1 LIPVTLALKNFLSYG
16 EDVPPLDFTQF
27 HIACLS
33 GNNGQGKSA
42 LLDALTWAVWGEGR
56 KASQEKK
63 ADHSLLRI
71 GQKDMQVEFVF
82 DLEGDR
88 YRIIRNYSLTGK
100 SARSGLEF
108 QVCEQ
113 KDNNKYISLT
123 CPSIRETQERITKT
137 LRIDYQTFINSAFI
151 LQGRIDEFSRKSA
164 RERKEILSEI
174 LGLSRYDELANLSK
188 THLKEINN
196 IIMTKESRLEY
207 IYQETANLDFYKEK
221 IKELSENYK
230 DISRKIKTAE
240 TKTGKL
246 KEEINL
252 LKHKSEQY
260 VELEGQIEQYRREV
274 VRGQKQIELRK
285 KEIIDYEKI
294 ISQKEKVLTDF
305 KNYQKFNTENNEFSR
320 KLQKIRK
327 IEENKVLTERKIEN
341 ERADLEVK
349 VRNKKDR
356 YQDLKVKVEQGA
368 KNKVKVLELEKK
380 MKEIKSL
387 EEQSEE
393 IRQKG
398 SELNVKI
405 NSIKG
410 QIERLEKDHKDNQ
423 EKLRLLRENPEGEC
437 PLCEA
442 KLNAERKRKIED
454 NINKEM
460 SLNLKQIEKSRK
472 ETEESSKQK
481 DKLAEKWRETNQR
494 LKDKDIWQHKLSKAH
509 FEYEESKQAAKLMVG
524 LQEEI
529 KKLEKTIQEKDYA
542 PEEQNRLKEFE
553 GQIKKIGYD
562 EARHRQLNRK
572 IEELSNAP
580 LEKAKLE
587 EAEKK
592 IDSLRDGLSELQEH
606 YQQKELD
613 LKDSEKKKEKVK
625 IELKELPSLKEKLV
639 QEEEVLNSD
648 QTLKD
653 KILEERGGYQSKFE
667 QCLKLG
673 KEKKEISKE
682 LEESKREQNIYEKL
696 IIAFGKNGIQALI
709 IENVLPEIEE
719 EANDLLA
726 KLTNNSTQISI
737 ESLRDLKS
745 GGIKETLDIKISD
758 ELGIRDYELY
768 SGGEAFRIDF
778 SLRIALSKL
787 LTRRAGTKLRTLV
800 MDEGF
805 GTQDEEGI
813 DNLVQA
819 IQSISDDFDKILV
832 ITHLES
838 LKDAFPVRIEVT
850 KLPEIGSRFE
860 IIKN

>member
-1 LIPVTLALKNFLSYG
+1 MIPVKLALKNFLSYG

-42 LLDALTWAVWGEGR
+42 LLDALTWVVWGEGR

-63 ADHSLLRI
+63 ADSSLLRI

-88 YRIIRNYSLTGK
+88 YRIIRTFSLVKKG
-100 SARSGLEF
+100 SRSSLEF
-108 QVCEQ
+108 QVFNQE
-113 KDNNKYISLT
+113 DDKYISLT
-123 CPSIRETQERITKT
+123 CPSLRKTQERITKT

-174 LGLSRYDELANLSK
+174 LGLSRYDELASLAKS
-188 THLKEINN
+188 HLREINN
-196 IIMTKESRLEY
+196 IIMAKESRLEY

-221 IKELSENYK
+221 IKELSESYK
-230 DISRKIKTAE
+230 EISRKIKTE
-240 TKTGKL
+240 EVKVGKL

-252 LKHKSEQY
+252 LRHKDEQY
-260 VELEGQIEQYRREV
+260 TELEGRIEQYRQEIM
-274 VRGQKQIELRK
+274 RGQKQIELRK

-305 KNYQKFNTENNEFSR
+305 KNYQKFNTENNEFSQ

-327 IEENKVLTERKIEN
+327 IEEEKVFIQRKIES

-349 VRNKKDR
+349 VRNKQDR
-356 YQDLKVKVEQGA
+356 YKVLKMKAEQVA
-368 KNKVKVLELEKK
+368 ENRVRLLELEKK
-380 MKEIKSL
+380 MKEIKLL
-387 EEQSEE
+387 EEQREE
-393 IRQKG
+393 IQQKG
-398 SELNVKI
+398 SELKVEI
-405 NSIKG
+405 NSIKS
-410 QIERLEKDHKDNQ
+410 QIERLEKDNKDNQ

-442 KLNAERKRKIED
+442 KLNAGRKKKIED
-454 NINKEM
+454 NINKEI
-460 SLNLKQIEKSRK
+460 SLNLERIEKLRK
-472 ETEESSKQK
+472 ETEGSSKQK
-481 DKLAEKWRETNQR
+481 DRLAEKWRETNQR
-494 LKDKDIWQHKLSKAH
+494 LKDKNIWQQKLSKAYL
-509 FEYEESKQAAKLMVG
+509 EREESTQAEKLMVSS
-524 LQEEI
+524 QEEI
-529 KKLEKTIQEKDYA
+529 IKLEKTIQEKRYA
-542 PEEQNRLKEFE
+542 LEEQKRLKEIKE
-553 GQIKKIGYD
+553 QIKNIGYD
-562 EARHRQLNRK
+562 EERHRKLSRK

-592 IDSLRDGLSELQEH
+592 IDFLGDGLSELKEN
-606 YQQKELD
+606 YQQKEIN
-613 LKDSEKKKEKVK
+613 LKDLEKKRERVK

-639 QEEEVLNSD
+639 QEEQVLNSE

-653 KILEERGGYQSKFE
+653 KILEERGGYQSKFD

-673 KEKKEISKE
+673 KEKKEINKE
-682 LEESKREQNIYEKL
+682 LEKSKKEQNIYQKL
-696 IIAFGKNGIQALI
+696 IVAFGKNGIQALI

-758 ELGIRDYELY
+758 ELGFRDYELY

-819 IQSISDDFDKILV
+819 IQSISEDFDKILI

>member
-1 LIPVTLALKNFLSYG
+1 MIPVKLALKNFLSYG

-63 ADHSLLRI
+63 ADSSLLRI

-88 YRIIRNYSLTGK
+88 YRIIRNYSLAGK
-100 SARSGLEF
+100 SSRSGLEF
-108 QVCEQ
+108 QVFNQE
-113 KDNNKYISLT
+113 DNEYVSLT
-123 CPSIRETQERITKT
+123 GSSIRETQGKIIKT

-174 LGLSRYDELANLSK
+174 LGLSRYDELANLAKS
-188 THLKEINN
+188 HLREINN
-196 IIMTKESRLEY
+196 IIITKESRLEY

-221 IKELSENYK
+221 IKELSESYK
-230 DISRKIKTAE
+230 EISQKIKMEEKKA
-240 TKTGKL
+240 GKL
-246 KEEINL
+246 KEEINI
-252 LKHKSEQY
+252 LKHKSEQCA
-260 VELEGQIEQYRREV
+260 ELEDRIEQYRQEIA
-274 VRGQKQIELRK
+274 RGQKQIELRK
-285 KEIIDYEKI
+285 KEIIDCQRI
-294 ISQKEKVLTDF
+294 ISQKEKVLNDF
-305 KNYQKFNTENNEFSR
+305 ENYQRFNTENNEFSR
-320 KLQKIRK
+320 KLQQIRK
-327 IEENKVLTERKIEN
+327 IEEERVLTERKIES
-341 ERADLEVK
+341 ERVNLEVG

-356 YQDLKVKVEQGA
+356 HKDLKMKAEQGI
-368 KNKVKVLELEKK
+368 KNRTKLLELEKK

-387 EEQSEE
+387 EGQSEE

-398 SELNVKI
+398 SELKVKI
-405 NSIKG
+405 SSIKG
-410 QIERLEKDHKDNQ
+410 QIERLEKDNKDNQ

-454 NINKEM
+454 NINKEIN
-460 SLNLKQIEKSRK
+460 LNLKRIEKLRK
-472 ETEESSKQK
+472 EMEESSKQK
-481 DKLAEKWRETNQR
+481 DRLVEKWRETNQK
-494 LKDKDIWQHKLSKAH
+494 LKYKDIWQQELSKAYL
-509 FEYEESKQAAKLMVG
+509 EREESTQARKLMVG

-529 KKLEKTIQEKDYA
+529 KKLEKIIQEKRYA
-542 PEEQNRLKEFE
+542 LEEQKKLKEIE
-553 GQIKKIGYD
+553 GQIKNIGYD
-562 EARHRQLNRK
+562 EARHRLLNRK

-592 IDSLRDGLSELQEH
+592 IDSLKDGLSELKEN
-606 YQQKELD
+606 YQQKKLN
-613 LKDSEKKKEKVK
+613 LKDLEKKKEKVR

-639 QEEEVLNSD
+639 QEERLLNSE
-648 QTLKD
+648 QILKD
-653 KILEERGGYQSKFE
+653 NILEERGGYQSKFD

-673 KEKKEISKE
+673 KEKKKISKE
-682 LEESKREQNIYEKL
+682 LEESKKEQNIYQKL
-696 IIAFGKNGIQALI
+696 IVAFGKNGIQALI
-709 IENVLPEIEE
+709 IENALPEIEE
-719 EANDLLA
+719 EANNLLS

-838 LKDAFPVRIEVT
+838 LKNAFPVRIEVT

-860 IIKN
+860 IIKS

>member
-1 LIPVTLALKNFLSYG
+1 LIPVKLALKNFLSYG

-63 ADHSLLRI
+63 ADNSLLRI

-88 YRIIRNYSLTGK
+88 YRIIRTFSIAQK
-100 SARSGLEF
+100 SSRSGLEF
-108 QVCEQ
+108 QVFSQE
-113 KDNNKYISLT
+113 DNEYISLT
-123 CPSIRETQERITKT
+123 CPSIRKTQERITRT

-174 LGLSRYDELANLSK
+174 LGLSRYDELANLAKS
-188 THLKEINN
+188 HLREINN
-196 IIMTKESRLEY
+196 NIMTKESRLEY

-221 IKELSENYK
+221 IKELSESYK
-230 DISRKIKTAE
+230 EISRKIKTE
-240 TKTGKL
+240 EIKVGKL
-246 KEEINL
+246 KEEINI
-252 LKHKSEQY
+252 LKHKSEQCA
-260 VELEGQIEQYRREV
+260 ELEDRIEQYKQEIA
-274 VRGQKQIELRK
+274 RGQKQIELRK
-285 KEIIDYEKI
+285 KEIVDCQRI
-294 ISQKEKVLTDF
+294 ISQKEKVLNDF

-327 IEENKVLTERKIEN
+327 IEEEKVLTERKIES
-341 ERADLEVK
+341 ERADLEVE

-356 YQDLKVKVEQGA
+356 YKDLKMKAEQGA
-368 KNKVKVLELEKK
+368 KNRVRLLELEKK
-380 MKEIKSL
+380 MKEIKLL

-398 SELNVKI
+398 SELNVEIK
-405 NSIKG
+405 SIKS
-410 QIERLEKDHKDNQ
+410 QIERLEKDNNDNQ

-442 KLNAERKRKIED
+442 KLNVERKRKIED
-454 NINKEM
+454 NINKEI
-460 SLNLKQIEKSRK
+460 SVNLNKIEKLKK
-472 ETEESSKQK
+472 EAEESSKQK
-481 DKLAEKWRETNQR
+481 DRLAEKWREVSQR
-494 LKDKDIWQHKLSKAH
+494 LKDKNIWQQKLSKAH
-509 FEYEESKQAAKLMVG
+509 FECEESTQAGKLMVG
-524 LQEEI
+524 LQVEI
-529 KKLEKTIQEKDYA
+529 KKLEKIIQEKRYA
-542 PEEQNRLKEFE
+542 SEEQKRLKELE
-553 GQIKKIGYD
+553 EQIKNIGYD
-562 EARHRQLNRK
+562 EARHRLLNRK
-572 IEELSNAP
+572 IEELSNAS
-580 LEKAKLE
+580 LEKVKLE

-592 IDSLRDGLSELQEH
+592 IDFLRDGLSELQEN

-613 LKDSEKKKEKVK
+613 LKDLDKKKEK
-625 IELKELPSLKEKLV
+625 IRGELKELPSLREKLV
-639 QEEEVLNSD
+639 QEEQVLNSE
-648 QTLKD
+648 QVLKD
-653 KILEERGGYQSKFE
+653 KILEERGGHQSKFD

-673 KEKKEISKE
+673 KEKKEIGKE
-682 LEESKREQNIYEKL
+682 LEKSRKEQNIYEKL
-696 IIAFGKNGIQALI
+696 IVAFGKNGIQALI

-719 EANDLLA
+719 EANNLLA
-726 KLTNNSTQISI
+726 KLTNNGTQISI

-819 IQSISDDFDKILV
+819 IQSISEDFDKILV

-838 LKDAFPVRIEVT
+838 LKDSFPVRIEVT
-850 KLPEIGSRFE
+850 KLPEIGSQFE

>member
-1 LIPVTLALKNFLSYG
+1 MIPVKLALKNFLSYG

-63 ADHSLLRI
+63 ADSSLLRI

-88 YRIIRNYSLTGK
+88 YRIIRTFSLVKKG
-100 SARSGLEF
+100 SRSSLEF
-108 QVCEQ
+108 QVFNQE
-113 KDNNKYISLT
+113 DNEYISLT
-123 CPSIRETQERITKT
+123 GPSLRKTQEKITKT

-174 LGLSRYDELANLSK
+174 LGLSRYDELASLAKS
-188 THLKEINN
+188 HLREINN
-196 IIMTKESRLEY
+196 IIMAKESRLEY

-221 IKELSENYK
+221 VKELSENCK
-230 DISRKIKTAE
+230 DISRKIKTE
-240 TKTGKL
+240 EVKVDKL
-246 KEEINL
+246 KEEMNF
-252 LKHKSEQY
+252 LKHKSEQCA
-260 VELEGQIEQYRREV
+260 ELEGRIEQQRQEI

-285 KEIIDYEKI
+285 KEIVDCERI
-294 ISQKEKVLTDF
+294 IYRKEKALNNF
-305 KNYQKFNTENNEFSR
+305 KNYQKFNNENNEFSR

-327 IEENKVLTERKIEN
+327 TEEEKVLTRRKIES
-341 ERADLEVK
+341 ERADLEVE
-349 VRNKKDR
+349 VRNKQDR
-356 YQDLKVKVEQGA
+356 YKDLKMRSEQGA
-368 KNKVKVLELEKK
+368 KNRVRLLELEEK
-380 MKEIKSL
+380 MKGIKLL
-387 EEQSEE
+387 EERREE
-393 IRQKG
+393 IQQKG
-398 SELNVKI
+398 SELKVGI

-410 QIERLEKDHKDNQ
+410 QAARLEKDNKDNE

-442 KLNAERKRKIED
+442 KLNAERKRKIGD
-454 NINKEM
+454 NINKEIG
-460 SLNLKQIEKSRK
+460 LNFKKVEKLKK
-472 ETEESSKQK
+472 ETEESTKQK
-481 DKLAEKWRETNQR
+481 DRLAEKWREVNQK
-494 LKDKDIWQHKLSKAH
+494 LKDKNIWQKELSKAY
-509 FEYEESKQAAKLMVG
+509 FKREESTQAGKLMVG

-529 KKLEKTIQEKDYA
+529 KKLEKTIQEKRYA
-542 PEEQNRLKEFE
+542 LEEQKRLKEIE
-553 GQIKKIGYD
+553 GQIKDIGYD
-562 EARHRQLNRK
+562 EERHRKLSRK
-572 IEELSNAP
+572 IEELRNAP
-580 LEKAKLE
+580 LEKVKLE

-592 IDSLRDGLSELQEH
+592 IDSLRDGLTELKEN
-606 YQQKELD
+606 YQQKELN
-613 LKDSEKKKEKVK
+613 LKDLEKKKDKIRVK
-625 IELKELPSLKEKLV
+625 LKELPFLKEKLV
-639 QEEEVLNSD
+639 QEEQVLYSE

-653 KILEERGGYQSKFE
+653 KILEERGGYQSKFD

-682 LEESKREQNIYEKL
+682 LKKSKKEQNIYEKL
-696 IIAFGKNGIQALI
+696 IVAFGKNGIQALI
-709 IENVLPEIEE
+709 IENALPEIEE

-737 ESLRDLKS
+737 KSLRDLKS
-745 GGIKETLDIKISD
+745 GRMKETLDIKISD
-758 ELGIRDYELY
+758 ELGVRDYELY

-787 LTRRAGTKLRTLV
+787 LTRRAGAKLRTLV

-813 DNLVQA
+813 NNLVQA
-819 IQSISDDFDKILV
+819 IKSISDDFDKILV

-838 LKDAFPVRIEVT
+838 LKEEFPTIIEVT

>member
-1 LIPVTLALKNFLSYG
+1 MIPVTLTLKNFLSYG
-16 EDVPPLDFTQF
+16 EGVPPLDFTQF
-27 HIACLS
+27 HVACLS

-63 ADHSLLRI
+63 ADNSLLRI

-88 YRIIRNYSLTGK
+88 YRIIRNYSLAGK

-108 QVCEQ
+108 QVFEQ
-113 KDNNKYISLT
+113 KDKNKYISLT

-174 LGLSRYDELANLSK
+174 LGLSRYDELANLAKS
-188 THLKEINN
+188 HLKEMNN
-196 IIMTKESRLEY
+196 ILMIKEGRLAY
-207 IYQETANLDFYKEK
+207 IYQETANFDFYKEK
-221 IKELSENYK
+221 IGELSESYK
-230 DISRKIKTAE
+230 EISRKIKTEE
-240 TKTGKL
+240 TKTGQL

-252 LKHKSEQY
+252 LKHKSKQCT
-260 VELEGQIEQYRREV
+260 ELEDRIGQYRQEI
-274 VRGQKQIELRK
+274 VRGKKQIELRK
-285 KEIIDYEKI
+285 KEIIEYEKM
-294 ISQKEKVLTDF
+294 ISQKEKILVDF
-305 KNYQKFNTENNEFSR
+305 INYQKFNNENNEFSR

-327 IEENKVLTERKIEN
+327 IEEEEVLIERRIESR
-341 ERADLEVK
+341 RADLEVE

-356 YQDLKVKVEQGA
+356 YKDFEDKAQQGIKNMAKVS
-368 KNKVKVLELEKK
+368 ELEKK
-380 MKEIKSL
+380 VEEIKLL
-387 EEQSEE
+387 EEQMDK
-393 IRQKG
+393 IRNQG
-398 SELNVKI
+398 GELKVKI
-405 NSIKG
+405 NSIRS
-410 QIERLEKDHKDNQ
+410 QIERLEKGNKDNQ
-423 EKLRLLRENPEGEC
+423 EKLRLLQENPEGEC

-442 KLNAERKRKIED
+442 NLNAERKGKIED
-454 NINKEM
+454 NINNEI
-460 SLNLKQIEKSRK
+460 SVNLKEIEKLIK
-472 ETEESSKQK
+472 EKEDSNKQK
-481 DKLAEKWRETNQR
+481 DKLLEKWKEISQR
-494 LKDKDIWQHKLSKAH
+494 VKVKNVWQQKLSKAH
-509 FEYEESKQAAKLMVG
+509 FELEESKQAEKLMID
-524 LQEEI
+524 LQKEI
-529 KKLEKTIQEKDYA
+529 EKLEKIIQEKDYA
-542 PEEQNRLKEFE
+542 LKEQKRLKEFE
-553 GQIKKIGYD
+553 GQIKNMGYD
-562 EARHRQLNRK
+562 EAKHRQLNRK
-572 IEELSNAP
+572 IEELIHAP
-580 LEKAKLE
+580 LGKAKLE

-592 IDSLRDGLSELQEH
+592 IDVLRDELFELQEH

-613 LKDSEKKKEKVK
+613 LKNLEKGREKIQ

-639 QEEEVLNSD
+639 QGEQILNSD
-648 QTLKD
+648 HIFKD

-667 QCLKLG
+667 QCFKLE
-673 KEKKEISKE
+673 KEKKEIKKE
-682 LEESKREQNIYEKL
+682 LEENKKEQNIYEKL
-696 IIAFGKNGIQALI
+696 IVAFGKNGIQALI
-709 IENVLPEIEE
+709 IENVLPEIEG

-726 KLTNNSTQISI
+726 RLTNNSTQISI

-745 GGIKETLDIKISD
+745 GKIKETLDIKISD

-838 LKDAFPVRIEVT
+838 LKDAFPVRIEVN
-850 KLPEIGSRFE
+850 KLPEVGSRYE
-860 IIKN
+860 IIKS

>member
-1 LIPVTLALKNFLSYG
+1 MIPVKLALKNFLSYG

-63 ADHSLLRI
+63 ADNSLLRI
-71 GQKDMQVEFVF
+71 GQTDMQVEFVF

-88 YRIIRNYSLTGK
+88 YCIIRTFSLVKKG
-100 SARSGLEF
+100 SRSSLEF
-108 QVCEQ
+108 QVFNQE
-113 KDNNKYISLT
+113 DNEYISLT
-123 CPSIRETQERITKT
+123 GPSIRKTQEKITKT

-174 LGLSRYDELANLSK
+174 LSLSRYDELASLAKS
-188 THLKEINN
+188 HLREINN
-196 IIMTKESRLEY
+196 IIMAKESRLEY

-221 IKELSENYK
+221 IKELSESYK
-230 DISRKIKTAE
+230 EISRKIKTE
-240 TKTGKL
+240 EVKVGKL

-252 LKHKSEQY
+252 LRHKDEQY
-260 VELEGQIEQYRREV
+260 TELEGRIEQYRQEII
-274 VRGQKQIELRK
+274 RGQKQVELRK

-320 KLQKIRK
+320 KLQKIRR
-327 IEENKVLTERKIEN
+327 IEEEKVLTRRKIEN
-341 ERADLEVK
+341 ERADLEVE
-349 VRNKKDR
+349 VRNKQDR
-356 YQDLKVKVEQGA
+356 YKDLKMKAEQGA
-368 KNKVKVLELEKK
+368 KNRVRLLELEEK
-380 MKEIKSL
+380 MKEIKLL
-387 EEQSEE
+387 EEQREE
-393 IRQKG
+393 IQQKG
-398 SELNVKI
+398 SELKVEI

-410 QIERLEKDHKDNQ
+410 QAARLEKDNKDNE
-423 EKLRLLRENPEGEC
+423 EKLCLLRENPEGEC
-437 PLCEA
+437 PLCET

-454 NINKEM
+454 NLNKEI
-460 SLNLKQIEKSRK
+460 SLNFKKVDKLKK
-472 ETEESSKQK
+472 ETEESTKQK
-481 DKLAEKWRETNQR
+481 DKLAEKWREAIQR
-494 LKDKDIWQHKLSKAH
+494 LKDKDIWQQKLSKVYL
-509 FEYEESKQAAKLMVG
+509 EREESTQAGKLMIG

-529 KKLEKTIQEKDYA
+529 KKLEKTIQEKRYA
-542 PEEQNRLKEFE
+542 LEEQKRLKEIKE
-553 GQIKKIGYD
+553 QIKNIGYD
-562 EARHRQLNRK
+562 EERHRKLSRK
-572 IEELSNAP
+572 IEELRNAP

-592 IDSLRDGLSELQEH
+592 IDFLRDGLFELKES
-606 YQQKELD
+606 YQQKEVN
-613 LKDSEKKKEKVK
+613 LKDLENKKEKVK

-639 QEEEVLNSD
+639 QEEQVLNSE

-653 KILEERGGYQSKFE
+653 KILEERGGYQSKFD

-673 KEKKEISKE
+673 KEKKEIGKE
-682 LEESKREQNIYEKL
+682 LEKSKKEQNIYEKL
-696 IIAFGKNGIQALI
+696 IVAFGKNGIQALI

-758 ELGIRDYELY
+758 ELGFRDYELY

-819 IQSISDDFDKILV
+819 IQSIRDDFDKILV

-838 LKDAFPVRIEVT
+838 LKDTFPVRIEVT

>member
-1 LIPVTLALKNFLSYG
+1 MIPVKLALKNFLSYG

-56 KASQEKK
+56 KASREKK
-63 ADHSLLRI
+63 ADNSLLRI

-88 YRIIRNYSLTGK
+88 YRIIRTFSLVKKG
-100 SARSGLEF
+100 SRSSLEF
-108 QVCEQ
+108 QVFNQE
-113 KDNNKYISLT
+113 DNEYISLT
-123 CPSIRETQERITKT
+123 GPSIRKTQEKITKT

-174 LGLSRYDELANLSK
+174 LGLSRYDELASLAKS
-188 THLKEINN
+188 HLREINN
-196 IIMTKESRLEY
+196 IIMAKESRLEY

-221 IKELSENYK
+221 IKELSESYK
-230 DISRKIKTAE
+230 EISRKIKTE
-240 TKTGKL
+240 EVKVGKL

-252 LKHKSEQY
+252 LRHKDEQY
-260 VELEGQIEQYRREV
+260 TELEGRIEQHRQEIM
-274 VRGQKQIELRK
+274 RGQKQIELRK

-294 ISQKEKVLTDF
+294 ISQKEKVLADF

-320 KLQKIRK
+320 KLQKIRR
-327 IEENKVLTERKIEN
+327 IEEEKVLTRRKIEN
-341 ERADLEVK
+341 ERADLEVE
-349 VRNKKDR
+349 VRNKQDR
-356 YQDLKVKVEQGA
+356 YKDLKMKAEQGA
-368 KNKVKVLELEKK
+368 KNRVRLLELEEK
-380 MKEIKSL
+380 MKEIKLL
-387 EEQSEE
+387 EEQREE
-393 IRQKG
+393 IQQKG
-398 SELNVKI
+398 SELKVEI

-410 QIERLEKDHKDNQ
+410 QAARLEKDNKDNE

-437 PLCEA
+437 PLCET

-454 NINKEM
+454 NINKEI
-460 SLNLKQIEKSRK
+460 SLNFKKVDKLKK
-472 ETEESSKQK
+472 ETEESTKQK
-481 DKLAEKWRETNQR
+481 DKLAEKWREAIQR
-494 LKDKDIWQHKLSKAH
+494 LKDKDIWQQKLSKVYL
-509 FEYEESKQAAKLMVG
+509 EREESTQAGKLMIG

-529 KKLEKTIQEKDYA
+529 KKLEKTIQEKRYA
-542 PEEQNRLKEFE
+542 LEEQKRLKEIKE
-553 GQIKKIGYD
+553 QIKNIGYD
-562 EARHRQLNRK
+562 EERHRKLSRK
-572 IEELSNAP
+572 IEELRNAP

-592 IDSLRDGLSELQEH
+592 IDFLRDGLFELKES
-606 YQQKELD
+606 YQQKEVN
-613 LKDSEKKKEKVK
+613 LKDLENKKEKVK

-639 QEEEVLNSD
+639 QEEQVLNSE

-653 KILEERGGYQSKFE
+653 KILEERGGYQSKFD

-673 KEKKEISKE
+673 KEKKEIGKE
-682 LEESKREQNIYEKL
+682 LEKSKKEQNIYEKL
-696 IIAFGKNGIQALI
+696 IVAFGKNGIQALI

-758 ELGIRDYELY
+758 ELGFRDYELY

-819 IQSISDDFDKILV
+819 IQSIRDDFDKILI

>member
-1 LIPVTLALKNFLSYG
+1 MIPVKLALKNFLSYG
-16 EDVPPLDFTQF
+16 ENVPPLDFTQF

-63 ADHSLLRI
+63 ADNSLLRI

-88 YRIIRNYSLTGK
+88 YRIIRTFSLVKKG
-100 SARSGLEF
+100 SRSSLEF
-108 QVCEQ
+108 QVFNQE
-113 KDNNKYISLT
+113 DNEYISLT
-123 CPSIRETQERITKT
+123 GPSIRKTQEKITKT

-174 LGLSRYDELANLSK
+174 LGLSRYDELANLAKS
-188 THLKEINN
+188 HLKEINN
-196 IIMTKESRLEY
+196 SIMTKESRLEY

-221 IKELSENYK
+221 IKELSESYK
-230 DISRKIKTAE
+230 EISQKIKTE
-240 TKTGKL
+240 EVKVGKL

-252 LKHKSEQY
+252 LKHKNEQY
-260 VELEGQIEQYRREV
+260 AESEGRIEQHRQEI
-274 VRGQKQIELRK
+274 VRGQKQIEFRK
-285 KEIIDYEKI
+285 KEITDYEKI
-294 ISQKEKVLTDF
+294 ISQKEKVLNDF

-320 KLQKIRK
+320 KLQKTRK
-327 IEENKVLTERKIEN
+327 IEEEKVFVERKIES
-341 ERADLEVK
+341 ERADLEVEI
-349 VRNKKDR
+349 RNKKDR
-356 YQDLKVKVEQGA
+356 YKDLKMKAEQGI
-368 KNKVKVLELEKK
+368 KNKAEVLELEKK
-380 MKEIKSL
+380 MKEVKLL
-387 EEQSEE
+387 EEQIEE

-398 SELNVKI
+398 SKLNVEI

-410 QIERLEKDHKDNQ
+410 QIERLEKDNKDNQ

-454 NINKEM
+454 NINKEI
-460 SLNLKQIEKSRK
+460 SLNFKKVEKLKK

-481 DKLAEKWRETNQR
+481 DKLVKKWREVNQK
-494 LKDKDIWQHKLSKAH
+494 LKDKDIWQQKLSNAH
-509 FEYEESKQAAKLMVG
+509 FEYEESKQAVKLMVG

-529 KKLEKTIQEKDYA
+529 NELEKTIQEKRYA
-542 PEEQNRLKEFE
+542 SEEQKRLKEFE
-553 GQIKKIGYD
+553 GQIKNIGYD
-562 EARHRQLNRK
+562 EVRHRQLNRK
-572 IEELSNAP
+572 IEELSGAP
-580 LEKAKLE
+580 LERVKLE

-592 IDSLRDGLSELQEH
+592 IDSLRDGLFELKEN
-606 YQQKELD
+606 YQQKEIN
-613 LKDSEKKKEKVK
+613 LKDLEKKKDK
-625 IELKELPSLKEKLV
+625 IRVELKELPFLKEKLV
-639 QEEEVLNSD
+639 QEEQVLNSE

-653 KILEERGGYQSKFE
+653 KILEERGGYQSKFD

-673 KEKKEISKE
+673 KEKKEIGKE
-682 LEESKREQNIYEKL
+682 LEKSKKEQNIYEKL
-696 IIAFGKNGIQALI
+696 IVAFGKNGIQALI

-758 ELGIRDYELY
+758 ELGIRDYEMY

-800 MDEGF
+800 IDEGF

-819 IQSISDDFDKILV
+819 IQSISEDFDKILI

-838 LKDAFPVRIEVT
+838 LKDVFPVRIEVT

>member
-1 LIPVTLALKNFLSYG
+1 MIPVKLALKNFLSYG

-63 ADHSLLRI
+63 ADNSLLRI
-71 GQKDMQVEFVF
+71 GKKDMQVEFVF

-88 YRIIRNYSLTGK
+88 YRIIRTFSLTKKG
-100 SARSGLEF
+100 SRSGLEF
-108 QVCEQ
+108 QVFSEE
-113 KDNNKYISLT
+113 DNEYISLT
-123 CPSIRETQERITKT
+123 CPSLRKTQERITKT
-137 LRIDYQTFINSAFI
+137 LRIDYKTFINSAFI

-174 LGLSRYDELANLSK
+174 LGLSRYDELANLAKS
-188 THLKEINN
+188 HLKEINN

-207 IYQETANLDFYKEK
+207 IYQEMANLDFYKEK
-221 IKELSENYK
+221 IKELSESYK
-230 DISRKIKTAE
+230 GISQKIKIE
-240 TKTGKL
+240 EVRVGKL
-246 KEEINL
+246 KEQINL

-260 VELEGQIEQYRREV
+260 AELESRIEQYKQEIA
-274 VRGQKQIELRK
+274 RGQKQIELRK
-285 KEIIDYEKI
+285 KEIIDCEKI
-294 ISQKEKVLTDF
+294 ISQKEKVLNDF

-320 KLQKIRK
+320 KLQKIRE
-327 IEENKVLTERKIEN
+327 IEEEKVFIERKIES
-341 ERADLEVK
+341 ERADLEVE

-356 YQDLKVKVEQGA
+356 YKDLEIRAEQGA
-368 KNKVKVLELEKK
+368 KNRVKLLELEKK
-380 MKEIKSL
+380 MKEIKL
-387 EEQSEE
+387 LDEQREE

-405 NSIKG
+405 NSIKS
-410 QIERLEKDHKDNQ
+410 QIERLKKDNKDNQ

-454 NINKEM
+454 KINKEI
-460 SLNLKQIEKSRK
+460 SLNLKKVEKLKR
-472 ETEESSKQK
+472 EVEESSKQK
-481 DKLAEKWRETNQR
+481 DKLAEKWREVNQR
-494 LKDKDIWQHKLSKAH
+494 LKDKNIWQQKLSKAH
-509 FEYEESKQAAKLMVG
+509 FECEESTQAGKLMVG
-524 LQEEI
+524 LQVEI
-529 KKLEKTIQEKDYA
+529 KKLEKIIQEKRYA
-542 PEEQNRLKEFE
+542 SEEQKRLKEFE
-553 GQIKKIGYD
+553 EQIKNIGYD
-562 EARHRQLNRK
+562 EARHRLLNRK
-572 IEELSNAP
+572 IEELSNAS
-580 LEKAKLE
+580 LEKVKLE

-592 IDSLRDGLSELQEH
+592 IDFLRDGLSELQEN

-613 LKDSEKKKEKVK
+613 LKDLEKKKEKIR
-625 IELKELPSLKEKLV
+625 IELKELPSLREKLV
-639 QEEEVLNSD
+639 QEEQVLNSE
-648 QTLKD
+648 QVLKD
-653 KILEERGGYQSKFE
+653 KILEERGGHQSKFD

-673 KEKKEISKE
+673 KEKKEIGKE
-682 LEESKREQNIYEKL
+682 LEKSRKEQNIYEKL
-696 IIAFGKNGIQALI
+696 IVAFGKNGIQALI

-726 KLTNNSTQISI
+726 KLTNNGTQISI

-758 ELGIRDYELY
+758 ELGTRDYEMY
-768 SGGEAFRIDF
+768 SGGESFRIDF

-819 IQSISDDFDKILV
+819 IQSISEDFDKILV

-838 LKDAFPVRIEVT
+838 LKDSFPVRIEVT
-850 KLPEIGSRFE
+850 KLPEIGSQFE

>member
-1 LIPVTLALKNFLSYG
+1 LIPVKLALKNFLSYG

-63 ADHSLLRI
+63 ADSSLLRI

-88 YRIIRNYSLTGK
+88 YRIIRNYSIAGK
-100 SARSGLEF
+100 SSRSGLEF
-108 QVCEQ
+108 QVFNQE
-113 KDNNKYISLT
+113 DSEYISLT
-123 CPSIRETQERITKT
+123 CPTTRETQEKITKT
-137 LRIDYQTFINSAFI
+137 LRIDYKTFINSAFI
-151 LQGRIDEFSRKSA
+151 LQGRIDEFSRKNA

-174 LGLSRYDELANLSK
+174 LGLSRYDELANLAKS
-188 THLKEINN
+188 HLREINN

-221 IKELSENYK
+221 IKELSESYK
-230 DISRKIKTAE
+230 EISRKIKTE
-240 TKTGKL
+240 EVKVGKL
-246 KEEINL
+246 KEEINI
-252 LKHKSEQY
+252 LKHKSEQCA
-260 VELEGQIEQYRREV
+260 ELESRIEQYRHEI

-285 KEIIDYEKI
+285 KEIIDCEKI
-294 ISQKEKVLTDF
+294 ISQKEKVLNDF

-320 KLQKIRK
+320 KLQRIRK
-327 IEENKVLTERKIEN
+327 IEEEKILTGRKIEN
-341 ERADLEVK
+341 ERADLEVE

-356 YQDLKVKVEQGA
+356 HKDLKMKAEQEI
-368 KNKVKVLELEKK
+368 KNRNKVLELEKK
-380 MKEIKSL
+380 MEEIKLL
-387 EEQSEE
+387 EEQREE

-398 SELNVKI
+398 SELNIEI
-405 NSIKG
+405 NSVKG
-410 QIERLEKDHKDNQ
+410 QIEGLEKDNKDNQ

-437 PLCEA
+437 PLCET

-454 NINKEM
+454 NINIGIG
-460 SLNLKQIEKSRK
+460 LNLKKIEKLKK
-472 ETEESSKQK
+472 ETEESDKQK
-481 DKLAEKWRETNQR
+481 DRLAKKWREINQS
-494 LKDKDIWQHKLSKAH
+494 LKDKDIWQQDLSKAH
-509 FEYEESKQAAKLMVG
+509 FEYEESQQAAKLMVG

-529 KKLEKTIQEKDYA
+529 KKLEKIIQEKDYA
-542 PEEQNRLKEFE
+542 PEEQKRLKEFE
-553 GQIKKIGYD
+553 GQIKKIDYD
-562 EARHRQLNRK
+562 ETRHHQLSRK
-572 IEELSNAP
+572 IEELSNSP
-580 LEKAKLE
+580 LEKVKLE

-592 IDSLRDGLSELQEH
+592 IDSLRDELSELNEN
-606 YQQKELD
+606 YQQKELN
-613 LKDSEKKKEKVK
+613 LKDLEKKKEK
-625 IELKELPSLKEKLV
+625 IREELKEFPSLKEKLV
-639 QEEEVLNSD
+639 QGEQILNSKQVLRD
-648 QTLKD
+648 R
-653 KILEERGGYQSKFE
+653 ILEERGGYQSKFD

-673 KEKKEISKE
+673 KEKKEIGKE
-682 LEESKREQNIYEKL
+682 LEKNKKEQNIYEKL
-696 IIAFGKNGIQALI
+696 IVAFGKNGIQALI

-726 KLTNNSTQISI
+726 KLTNNSTRISI

-819 IQSISDDFDKILV
+819 IQSISEDFDKILV

-860 IIKN
+860 VVKN

>member
-1 LIPVTLALKNFLSYG
+1 LIPVKLALKNFLSYG

-63 ADHSLLRI
+63 ADNSLLRI

-88 YRIIRNYSLTGK
+88 YRIIRTFSIAQK
-100 SARSGLEF
+100 SSRSGLEF
-108 QVCEQ
+108 QVFSQE
-113 KDNNKYISLT
+113 DNEYISLT
-123 CPSIRETQERITKT
+123 CPSIRKTQERITRT

-174 LGLSRYDELANLSK
+174 LGLSRYDELANLAKS
-188 THLKEINN
+188 HLREINN
-196 IIMTKESRLEY
+196 NIMTKESRLEY

-221 IKELSENYK
+221 IKELSESYK
-230 DISRKIKTAE
+230 EISRKIKTE
-240 TKTGKL
+240 EIKVGKL
-246 KEEINL
+246 KEEINI
-252 LKHKSEQY
+252 LKHKSEQCA
-260 VELEGQIEQYRREV
+260 ELEDRIEHYKQEIA
-274 VRGQKQIELRK
+274 RGQKQIELRK
-285 KEIIDYEKI
+285 KEIVDCQRI
-294 ISQKEKVLTDF
+294 ISQKEKVLNDF

-327 IEENKVLTERKIEN
+327 IEEEKVLTERKIEN
-341 ERADLEVK
+341 ERADLEVE

-356 YQDLKVKVEQGA
+356 YKDLKMKAEQGA
-368 KNKVKVLELEKK
+368 KNRVRLLELEKK
-380 MKEIKSL
+380 MKEIKLL

-398 SELNVKI
+398 SELNVEIK
-405 NSIKG
+405 SIKS
-410 QIERLEKDHKDNQ
+410 QIERLEKDNNDNQ

-454 NINKEM
+454 NINKEI
-460 SLNLKQIEKSRK
+460 SVNLDKIEKLKK
-472 ETEESSKQK
+472 EAEESSKQK
-481 DKLAEKWRETNQR
+481 DRLAEKWREVNQR
-494 LKDKDIWQHKLSKAH
+494 LKDKNIWQQKLSKAH
-509 FEYEESKQAAKLMVG
+509 FECEESTQAGKLMVG
-524 LQEEI
+524 LQVEI
-529 KKLEKTIQEKDYA
+529 KKLEKIIQEKRYA
-542 PEEQNRLKEFE
+542 SEEQKRLKELE
-553 GQIKKIGYD
+553 EQIKNIGYD
-562 EARHRQLNRK
+562 EVRHRKLNRK
-572 IEELSNAP
+572 IEELSDAP
-580 LEKAKLE
+580 LEKVKLE

-592 IDSLRDGLSELQEH
+592 IDSLRDVLSELKEN
-606 YQQKELD
+606 YKQKELN
-613 LKDSEKKKEKVK
+613 LKDLDKKKEK
-625 IELKELPSLKEKLV
+625 IRGELKELPSLREKLV
-639 QEEEVLNSD
+639 QEEQVLNSE
-648 QTLKD
+648 QVLKD
-653 KILEERGGYQSKFE
+653 KILEERGGHQSKFD

-673 KEKKEISKE
+673 KEKKEIGKE
-682 LEESKREQNIYEKL
+682 LEKSRKEQNIYEKL
-696 IIAFGKNGIQALI
+696 IVAFGKNGIQALI

-719 EANDLLA
+719 EANNLLS

-737 ESLRDLKS
+737 ESLRDLKR

-758 ELGIRDYELY
+758 ELGTRDYEMY
-768 SGGEAFRIDF
+768 SGGESFRIDF

-819 IQSISDDFDKILV
+819 IQSIRDDFDKILV

-838 LKDAFPVRIEVT
+838 LKNSFPVRIEVT
-850 KLPEIGSRFE
+850 KLPEIGSQFE

>member
-1 LIPVTLALKNFLSYG
+1 
-16 EDVPPLDFTQF
+16 
-27 HIACLS
+27 
-33 GNNGQGKSA
+33 
-42 LLDALTWAVWGEGR
+42 
-56 KASQEKK
+56 
-63 ADHSLLRI
+63 
-71 GQKDMQVEFVF
+71 MQVEFVF

-88 YRIIRNYSLTGK
+88 YRIIRTFSLVK
-100 SARSGLEF
+100 KNSRSGLEF
-108 QVCEQ
+108 QVFSQE
-113 KDNNKYISLT
+113 DNEYISLT
-123 CPSIRETQERITKT
+123 CLSIRKTQERITKI

-174 LGLSRYDELANLSK
+174 LGLSRYDELSNLAKS
-188 THLKEINN
+188 HLREINN

-221 IKELSENYK
+221 IKELSESYK
-230 DISRKIKTAE
+230 EISRKIKTE
-240 TKTGKL
+240 EVNVGKL
-246 KEEINL
+246 KEDINI
-252 LKHKSEQY
+252 LKHKSEQC
-260 VELEGQIEQYRREV
+260 VELEGQIEQYRQEIA
-274 VRGQKQIELRK
+274 RGQKQIELRK
-285 KEIIDYEKI
+285 KEIVDCEKI
-294 ISQKEKVLTDF
+294 ISQKEKVLVDF

-320 KLQKIRK
+320 KLQQIRK
-327 IEENKVLTERKIEN
+327 IEEEKALTERKIEN
-341 ERADLEVK
+341 ERTDLEVE

-356 YQDLKVKVEQGA
+356 YKDLKAKVEQGA
-368 KNKVKVLELEKK
+368 KNRVRLLELEKK
-380 MKEIKSL
+380 MKEIKLL

-398 SELNVKI
+398 SELKVEI
-405 NSIKG
+405 NSIKS
-410 QIERLEKDHKDNQ
+410 QIERLEKDSKDNK

-454 NINKEM
+454 NINKEIN
-460 SLNLKQIEKSRK
+460 LNLKKVEKLKR
-472 ETEESSKQK
+472 EAEESSKQK
-481 DKLAEKWRETNQR
+481 DKLAEKWREINQR
-494 LKDKDIWQHKLSKAH
+494 LKDKDIWQQNLSKARL
-509 FEYEESKQAAKLMVG
+509 ECEESTQAGKLMVG

-529 KKLEKTIQEKDYA
+529 KKLEKIIQEKRYA
-542 PEEQNRLKEFE
+542 SEEQKRLKELE
-553 GQIKKIGYD
+553 EQIKNIGYD
-562 EARHRQLNRK
+562 EVRHRKLNRK
-572 IEELSNAP
+572 IEELSDAP
-580 LEKAKLE
+580 LEKVKLE

-592 IDSLRDGLSELQEH
+592 IDSLRDVLSELKEN
-606 YQQKELD
+606 YKQKELN
-613 LKDSEKKKEKVK
+613 LKDLDKKKEK
-625 IELKELPSLKEKLV
+625 IRGELKELPSLREKLV
-639 QEEEVLNSD
+639 QEEQVLNSE

-653 KILEERGGYQSKFE
+653 KILEERGGHQSKFD

-673 KEKKEISKE
+673 KEKKEIGKE
-682 LEESKREQNIYEKL
+682 LEKSRKEQNVYEKL
-696 IIAFGKNGIQALI
+696 IVAFGKNGIQALI

-719 EANDLLA
+719 EANNLLA

-745 GGIKETLDIKISD
+745 GRMKETLDIKISD

-819 IQSISDDFDKILV
+819 IQSISDDFDKILI

-838 LKDAFPVRIEVT
+838 LKDVFPVRIEVT

-860 IIKN
+860 IVKN

>member
-1 LIPVTLALKNFLSYG
+1 MIPVKLALKNFLSYG

-63 ADHSLLRI
+63 ADSSLLRI

-88 YRIIRNYSLTGK
+88 YRIIRNYSLAGK
-100 SARSGLEF
+100 SSRSGLEF
-108 QVCEQ
+108 QVFNQE
-113 KDNNKYISLT
+113 DNEYISLT
-123 CPSIRETQERITKT
+123 GSSIRETQGKIIKT

-174 LGLSRYDELANLSK
+174 LGLSRYDELANLAKS
-188 THLKEINN
+188 HLREINN
-196 IIMTKESRLEY
+196 IIITKESRLEY

-221 IKELSENYK
+221 IKELSESYK
-230 DISRKIKTAE
+230 EISQKIKMEEKKA
-240 TKTGKL
+240 GKL
-246 KEEINL
+246 KEEINI
-252 LKHKSEQY
+252 LKHKSEQCA
-260 VELEGQIEQYRREV
+260 ELEDRIEQYRQEIA
-274 VRGQKQIELRK
+274 RGQKQIELRK
-285 KEIIDYEKI
+285 KEIIDCQRI
-294 ISQKEKVLTDF
+294 ISQKEKVLNDF
-305 KNYQKFNTENNEFSR
+305 ENYQRFNTENNEFSR
-320 KLQKIRK
+320 KLQQIRK
-327 IEENKVLTERKIEN
+327 IEEERVLTERKIES
-341 ERADLEVK
+341 ERVNLEVG

-356 YQDLKVKVEQGA
+356 HKDLKMKAEQGI
-368 KNKVKVLELEKK
+368 KNRTKLLELEKK

-387 EEQSEE
+387 EGQSEE

-398 SELNVKI
+398 SELKVKI
-405 NSIKG
+405 SSIKG
-410 QIERLEKDHKDNQ
+410 QIERLEKDNKDNQ

-454 NINKEM
+454 NINKEIN
-460 SLNLKQIEKSRK
+460 LNLKRIEKLRK
-472 ETEESSKQK
+472 EMEESSKQK
-481 DKLAEKWRETNQR
+481 DRLVEKWRETNQK
-494 LKDKDIWQHKLSKAH
+494 LKYKDIWQQELSKAYL
-509 FEYEESKQAAKLMVG
+509 EREESTQARKLMVG

-529 KKLEKTIQEKDYA
+529 KKLEKIIQEKRYA
-542 PEEQNRLKEFE
+542 LEEQKKLKEIE
-553 GQIKKIGYD
+553 GQIKNIGYD
-562 EARHRQLNRK
+562 EARHRLLNRK

-592 IDSLRDGLSELQEH
+592 IDSLKDGLFELKEN
-606 YQQKELD
+606 YQQKKLN
-613 LKDSEKKKEKVK
+613 LKDLEKKKEKVR

-639 QEEEVLNSD
+639 QEERLLNSE
-648 QTLKD
+648 QILKD
-653 KILEERGGYQSKFE
+653 NILEERGGYQSKFD

-673 KEKKEISKE
+673 KEKKKISKE
-682 LEESKREQNIYEKL
+682 LEESKKEQNIYQKL
-696 IIAFGKNGIQALI
+696 IVAFGKNGIQALI
-709 IENVLPEIEE
+709 IENALPEIEE
-719 EANDLLA
+719 EANNLLS

-838 LKDAFPVRIEVT
+838 LKNAFPVRIEVT

-860 IIKN
+860 IIKS

>member
-1 LIPVTLALKNFLSYG
+1 MIPVKLALKNFLSYG

-63 ADHSLLRI
+63 ADSSLLRI

-88 YRIIRNYSLTGK
+88 YRIIRNYSLAGK
-100 SARSGLEF
+100 SSRSGLEF
-108 QVCEQ
+108 QVFNQE
-113 KDNNKYISLT
+113 DNEYVSLT
-123 CPSIRETQERITKT
+123 GSSIRETQGKIIKT

-174 LGLSRYDELANLSK
+174 LGLSRYDELANLAKS
-188 THLKEINN
+188 HLREINN
-196 IIMTKESRLEY
+196 IIITKESRLEY

-221 IKELSENYK
+221 IKELSESYK
-230 DISRKIKTAE
+230 EISQKIKMEEKKA
-240 TKTGKL
+240 GKL
-246 KEEINL
+246 KEEINI
-252 LKHKSEQY
+252 LKHKSEQCA
-260 VELEGQIEQYRREV
+260 ELEDRIEQYRQEIA
-274 VRGQKQIELRK
+274 RGQKQIELRK
-285 KEIIDYEKI
+285 KEIIDCQRI
-294 ISQKEKVLTDF
+294 ISQKEKVLNDF
-305 KNYQKFNTENNEFSR
+305 ENYQRFNTENNEFSR
-320 KLQKIRK
+320 KLQQIRK
-327 IEENKVLTERKIEN
+327 IEEERVLTERKIES
-341 ERADLEVK
+341 ERVNLEVG

-356 YQDLKVKVEQGA
+356 HKDLKIKAERGA
-368 KNKVKVLELEKK
+368 KNGVKLSELEKK

-387 EEQSEE
+387 EGQSEE

-398 SELNVKI
+398 SELKVKI
-405 NSIKG
+405 SSIKG
-410 QIERLEKDHKDNQ
+410 QIERLEKDNKDNQ

-454 NINKEM
+454 NINKEIN
-460 SLNLKQIEKSRK
+460 LNLKRIEKLRK

-481 DKLAEKWRETNQR
+481 DRLVEKWRETNQK
-494 LKDKDIWQHKLSKAH
+494 LKYKDIWQQELSKAYL
-509 FEYEESKQAAKLMVG
+509 EREESTQARKLMVG
-524 LQEEI
+524 LQEEV
-529 KKLEKTIQEKDYA
+529 KKLEKIIQEKRYA
-542 PEEQNRLKEFE
+542 LEEQKKLKEIE
-553 GQIKKIGYD
+553 GQIKNIGYD
-562 EARHRQLNRK
+562 EARHRLLNRK

-592 IDSLRDGLSELQEH
+592 IDSLKDGLSELKEN
-606 YQQKELD
+606 YQQKKLN
-613 LKDSEKKKEKVK
+613 LKDLEKKKEKVR

-639 QEEEVLNSD
+639 QEERLLNSE
-648 QTLKD
+648 QILKD
-653 KILEERGGYQSKFE
+653 NILEERGGYQSKFD

-673 KEKKEISKE
+673 KEKKKISKE
-682 LEESKREQNIYEKL
+682 LEESKKEQNIYQKL
-696 IIAFGKNGIQALI
+696 IVAFGKNGIQALI
-709 IENVLPEIEE
+709 IENALPEIEE
-719 EANDLLA
+719 EANNLLS

-838 LKDAFPVRIEVT
+838 LKNAFPVRIEVT

-860 IIKN
+860 IIKS

>member
-1 LIPVTLALKNFLSYG
+1 MIPVKLALKNFLSYG

-63 ADHSLLRI
+63 ADSSLLRI

-88 YRIIRNYSLTGK
+88 YRIIRNYSIAGK
-100 SARSGLEF
+100 SSRSGLEF
-108 QVCEQ
+108 QVFNQE
-113 KDNNKYISLT
+113 DNKYISLT
-123 CPSIRETQERITKT
+123 GPSIRKTQEKIIKT

-174 LGLSRYDELANLSK
+174 LGLSRYDELASLAKS
-188 THLKEINN
+188 HLREINN
-196 IIMTKESRLEY
+196 IIMAKESRLEY

-221 IKELSENYK
+221 IKELSESYK
-230 DISRKIKTAE
+230 EISRKIKTE
-240 TKTGKL
+240 EVKVGKL

-252 LKHKSEQY
+252 LRHKDEQY
-260 VELEGQIEQYRREV
+260 TELEGRIEQYRQEIM
-274 VRGQKQIELRK
+274 RGQKQIELRK

-327 IEENKVLTERKIEN
+327 IEEEKVLTERKIES
-341 ERADLEVK
+341 ERADFEVE
-349 VRNKKDR
+349 VRNKQDR
-356 YQDLKVKVEQGA
+356 YKDLKMKAEQGA
-368 KNKVKVLELEKK
+368 KNRVRLLELEEK
-380 MKEIKSL
+380 MKGIGL
-387 EEQSEE
+387 AEEQREE
-393 IRQKG
+393 IQQKG
-398 SELNVKI
+398 SELKVEI

-410 QIERLEKDHKDNQ
+410 QVARLEKENKDNQ

-454 NINKEM
+454 SINKGI
-460 SLNLKQIEKSRK
+460 SLNLKRIEKLRK
-472 ETEESSKQK
+472 EAKESSKQK
-481 DKLAEKWRETNQR
+481 DRLAEKWKEAIQR
-494 LKDKDIWQHKLSKAH
+494 LKDKDIWQQKLSKAY
-509 FEYEESKQAAKLMVG
+509 FEREESTQAGKLMVG

-529 KKLEKTIQEKDYA
+529 KKLEKTIRERRYA
-542 PEEQNRLKEFE
+542 SEEQKRLKDIE
-553 GQIKKIGYD
+553 GQIKNIGYD
-562 EARHRQLNRK
+562 EERHRKLNRK

-592 IDSLRDGLSELQEH
+592 IDFLRDGLSELKEN
-606 YQQKELD
+606 YQQKEIN
-613 LKDSEKKKEKVK
+613 LKDLEKKIEKVK

-639 QEEEVLNSD
+639 QEEQVLNSE

-653 KILEERGGYQSKFE
+653 NILEERGGYQSKFD

-682 LEESKREQNIYEKL
+682 LEKSKKEQNIYQKL
-696 IIAFGKNGIQALI
+696 IVAFGKNGIQALI

-758 ELGIRDYELY
+758 ELGFRDYELY

-819 IQSISDDFDKILV
+819 IQSISEDFDKILI

>member
-1 LIPVTLALKNFLSYG
+1 MIPVKLALKNFLSYG

-63 ADHSLLRI
+63 ADNSLLRI

-88 YRIIRNYSLTGK
+88 YRIIRNYSIAGK
-100 SARSGLEF
+100 SSRSGLEF
-108 QVCEQ
+108 QVFNQE
-113 KDNNKYISLT
+113 DNEYISLT
-123 CPSIRETQERITKT
+123 SPSIRKTQEKITKT

-174 LGLSRYDELANLSK
+174 LGLSRYDELANLAKS
-188 THLKEINN
+188 HLKEINN

-221 IKELSENYK
+221 IKELSESYK
-230 DISRKIKTAE
+230 DISRKIKTEE
-240 TKTGKL
+240 TKVGKL
-246 KEEINL
+246 KEEINV
-252 LKHKSEQY
+252 LKHKSEQCA
-260 VELEGQIEQYRREV
+260 ELEGRIEQYRQEIARV
-274 VRGQKQIELRK
+274 QKQIESRK
-285 KEIIDYEKI
+285 KEIVDCEKI
-294 ISQKEKVLTDF
+294 IFQKEKVLVDF
-305 KNYQKFNTENNEFSR
+305 KNFQKFNTENNEFSQ

-327 IEENKVLTERKIEN
+327 IEEEKVLTERRTESK
-341 ERADLEVK
+341 RADLEVE
-349 VRNKKDR
+349 VRNKQDR
-356 YQDLKVKVEQGA
+356 YKDLKMKTEQGA
-368 KNKVKVLELEKK
+368 KNRVWLLELEEK
-380 MKEIKSL
+380 MKEIKL
-387 EEQSEE
+387 VEEQREE
-393 IRQKG
+393 IQQKG
-398 SELNVKI
+398 SEFNIEI
-405 NSIKG
+405 NSIKS
-410 QIERLEKDHKDNQ
+410 QIERLEKDNEDNQ

-437 PLCEA
+437 PLCKA
-442 KLNAERKRKIED
+442 KLNTERKRKIED
-454 NINKEM
+454 NINKKI
-460 SLNLKQIEKSRK
+460 SLYLKRVEKLRK
-472 ETEESSKQK
+472 EAKESNKQK
-481 DKLAEKWRETNQR
+481 DRLAEKWREANQR
-494 LKDKDIWQHKLSKAH
+494 LKDKNIWQQKLSKAYL
-509 FEYEESKQAAKLMVG
+509 EREESTQAEKLMVG
-524 LQEEI
+524 SQEEI
-529 KKLEKTIQEKDYA
+529 KKLKKTIQEKDYA
-542 PEEQNRLKEFE
+542 LEEQKRLIELE
-553 GQIKKIGYD
+553 GQIKNIGYD
-562 EARHRQLNRK
+562 EVRHRQLNRK

-592 IDSLRDGLSELQEH
+592 IDSLRDGLSELKESF
-606 YQQKELD
+606 QQKELS
-613 LKDSEKKKEKVK
+613 LKNLEKKKEKIRV
-625 IELKELPSLKEKLV
+625 ELKELPSLKEKLV
-639 QEEEVLNSD
+639 QEEQVLNSD

-653 KILEERGGYQSKFE
+653 KILEERGGYQSKFD

-673 KEKKEISKE
+673 KEKKEIGKKLEKSK
-682 LEESKREQNIYEKL
+682 KEQNIYEKL
-696 IIAFGKNGIQALI
+696 IVAFGKNGIQALI
-709 IENVLPEIEE
+709 IENALPEIEE
-719 EANDLLA
+719 EANNLLA

-778 SLRIALSKL
+778 SLRVALSKL

-838 LKDAFPVRIEVT
+838 LKDVFPVRIEVT

>member
-1 LIPVTLALKNFLSYG
+1 MIPVKLALKNFLSYG

-63 ADHSLLRI
+63 ADNSLLRI

-88 YRIIRNYSLTGK
+88 YRIIRTFSLVKKG
-100 SARSGLEF
+100 SRSSLEF
-108 QVCEQ
+108 QVFNQE
-113 KDNNKYISLT
+113 DNEYISLT
-123 CPSIRETQERITKT
+123 GPSLRKTQEKITKT

-174 LGLSRYDELANLSK
+174 LGLSRYDELASLAKS
-188 THLKEINN
+188 HLREINN
-196 IIMTKESRLEY
+196 IIMAKESRLEY

-230 DISRKIKTAE
+230 DISRKIKIE
-240 TKTGKL
+240 EIKVGKL

-252 LKHKSEQY
+252 LKHKSEQCA
-260 VELEGQIEQYRREV
+260 ELEGRIEQQRQEI

-285 KEIIDYEKI
+285 KEIVDCEKI
-294 ISQKEKVLTDF
+294 ISQKEKVLNDF
-305 KNYQKFNTENNEFSR
+305 KNYQKFNAENNEFSR
-320 KLQKIRK
+320 KLQKTRE
-327 IEENKVLTERKIEN
+327 IEEEKVFIERKIES
-341 ERADLEVK
+341 ERADLEVE

-356 YQDLKVKVEQGA
+356 YKDLKMRSEQGI
-368 KNKVKVLELEKK
+368 KNRAKVLELEKK
-380 MKEIKSL
+380 MKGVKL
-387 EEQSEE
+387 LDEQCEE

-398 SELNVKI
+398 SELNVEI
-405 NSIKG
+405 NSVKG
-410 QIERLEKDHKDNQ
+410 QIERLEKDNKDDQ
-423 EKLRLLRENPEGEC
+423 EKLRMLRENPEGEC

-442 KLNAERKRKIED
+442 KLNAERKKKIED
-454 NINKEM
+454 NINKEI
-460 SLNLKQIEKSRK
+460 SLNFKKVEKLKK

-481 DKLAEKWRETNQR
+481 DKLLEKWREVNQK
-494 LKDKDIWQHKLSKAH
+494 LKDKDIWQQKLSKAH
-509 FEYEESKQAAKLMVG
+509 FECEESKQAAKLMVG

-529 KKLEKTIQEKDYA
+529 NKLEKTIQEKRYA
-542 PEEQNRLKEFE
+542 SEEQKRLKEFE
-553 GQIKKIGYD
+553 RQIKNIGYD
-562 EARHRQLNRK
+562 EVRHRQLSSK

-580 LEKAKLE
+580 LERVKLE

-592 IDSLRDGLSELQEH
+592 IDSLRDGLSELKEN
-606 YQQKELD
+606 YQQKELNLQD
-613 LKDSEKKKEKVK
+613 LEKKKDK
-625 IELKELPSLKEKLV
+625 IRVELKELPFLKEKLV
-639 QEEEVLNSD
+639 QEEQVLNSE
-648 QTLKD
+648 QILKD
-653 KILEERGGYQSKFE
+653 KILEERGGYQSKLD

-682 LEESKREQNIYEKL
+682 LEKSKKEQNIYQKL
-696 IIAFGKNGIQALI
+696 IVAFGKNGIQALI
-709 IENVLPEIEE
+709 IENTLPEIEE

-758 ELGIRDYELY
+758 ELGIRDYEMY

-819 IQSISDDFDKILV
+819 IQSISEDFDKILI

-838 LKDAFPVRIEVT
+838 LKDVFPVRIEVT

>member
-1 LIPVTLALKNFLSYG
+1 LIPVKLALKNFLSYG

-63 ADHSLLRI
+63 ADSSLLRI

-88 YRIIRNYSLTGK
+88 YRIIRNYSLAGK
-100 SARSGLEF
+100 SSRSGLEF
-108 QVCEQ
+108 QVFNQE
-113 KDNNKYISLT
+113 DNEYVSLT
-123 CPSIRETQERITKT
+123 GSSIRETQGKIIKT

-174 LGLSRYDELANLSK
+174 LGLSRYDELANLAKS
-188 THLKEINN
+188 HLREINN
-196 IIMTKESRLEY
+196 IIITKESRLEY

-221 IKELSENYK
+221 IKELSESYK
-230 DISRKIKTAE
+230 EISQKIKMEEKKA
-240 TKTGKL
+240 GKL
-246 KEEINL
+246 KEEINI
-252 LKHKSEQY
+252 LKHKSEQCA
-260 VELEGQIEQYRREV
+260 ELEDRIEQYRQEIA
-274 VRGQKQIELRK
+274 RGQKQIELRK
-285 KEIIDYEKI
+285 KEIIDCQRI
-294 ISQKEKVLTDF
+294 ISQKEKVLNDF
-305 KNYQKFNTENNEFSR
+305 ENYQRFNTENNEFSR
-320 KLQKIRK
+320 KLQQIRK
-327 IEENKVLTERKIEN
+327 IEEERVLTERKIES
-341 ERADLEVK
+341 ERVNLEVG

-356 YQDLKVKVEQGA
+356 HKDLKMKAEQGI
-368 KNKVKVLELEKK
+368 KNRTKLLELEKK

-387 EEQSEE
+387 EGQSEE

-398 SELNVKI
+398 SELKVKI
-405 NSIKG
+405 SSIKG
-410 QIERLEKDHKDNQ
+410 QIERLEKDNKDNQ

-454 NINKEM
+454 NINKEIN
-460 SLNLKQIEKSRK
+460 LNLKRIEKLRK

-481 DKLAEKWRETNQR
+481 DRLVEKWRETNQK
-494 LKDKDIWQHKLSKAH
+494 LKYKDIWQQELSKAYL
-509 FEYEESKQAAKLMVG
+509 EREESTQARKLMVG

-529 KKLEKTIQEKDYA
+529 KKLEKIIQEKRYA
-542 PEEQNRLKEFE
+542 LEEQKKLKEIE
-553 GQIKKIGYD
+553 GQIKNIGYD
-562 EARHRQLNRK
+562 EARHRLLNRK

-592 IDSLRDGLSELQEH
+592 IDSLKDGLSELKEN
-606 YQQKELD
+606 YQQKKLN
-613 LKDSEKKKEKVK
+613 LKDLEKKKEKVR

-639 QEEEVLNSD
+639 QEERLLNSE
-648 QTLKD
+648 QILKD
-653 KILEERGGYQSKFE
+653 NILEERGGYQSKFD

-673 KEKKEISKE
+673 KEKKKISKE
-682 LEESKREQNIYEKL
+682 LEESKKEQNIYQKL
-696 IIAFGKNGIQALI
+696 IVAFGKNGIQALI
-709 IENVLPEIEE
+709 IENALPEIEE
-719 EANDLLA
+719 EANNLLS

-838 LKDAFPVRIEVT
+838 LKNAFPVRIEVT

>member
-1 LIPVTLALKNFLSYG
+1 LIPVKLALKNFLSYG

-63 ADHSLLRI
+63 ADNSLLRI

-100 SARSGLEF
+100 SSRAALEF
-108 QVCEQ
+108 QVFNQE
-113 KDNNKYISLT
+113 DNQYISLT
-123 CPSIRETQERITKT
+123 GPSIRKTQEKITQT

-188 THLKEINN
+188 SHFREINN

-207 IYQETANLDFYKEK
+207 IYQETTNLDFYKEK
-221 IKELSENYK
+221 VKELSEGYK
-230 DISRKIKTAE
+230 NISRKIKTEE
-240 TKTGKL
+240 TKVGKL
-246 KEEINL
+246 KGEMNL
-252 LKHKSEQY
+252 LKHKSEQ
-260 VELEGQIEQYRREV
+260 VTELEGRIEQQRREI

-285 KEIIDYEKI
+285 KEAIDCQKI
-294 ISQKEKVLTDF
+294 ISQKEKVLADF

-327 IEENKVLTERKIEN
+327 IEEEKILIQRKREGK
-341 ERADLEVK
+341 RADLEVK
-349 VRNKKDR
+349 IRNKQDR
-356 YQDLKVKVEQGA
+356 HKDLKMKAEQEK
-368 KNKVKVLELEKK
+368 KNRTKILELEKK
-380 MKEIKSL
+380 MKEIKLL
-387 EEQSEE
+387 EEQIEE

-398 SELNVKI
+398 SELKVEIK
-405 NSIKG
+405 SIKG
-410 QIERLEKDHKDNQ
+410 QIERLEKDNKGNE

-454 NINKEM
+454 STNKEIN
-460 SLNLKQIEKSRK
+460 LNLKQIEKLRK
-472 ETEESSKQK
+472 RTGESSKQK
-481 DKLAEKWRETNQR
+481 DGLAEKWREAKQKS
-494 LKDKDIWQHKLSKAH
+494 KDKDVWQQKLSKVNL
-509 FEYEESKQAAKLMVG
+509 EWEESRQAAKLMVG

-529 KKLEKTIQEKDYA
+529 KKLEKTIQEKRYA
-542 PEEQNRLKEFE
+542 SDEQKKLKELE
-553 GQIKKIGYD
+553 GQIRNIGYD
-562 EARHRQLNRK
+562 EVRHRMLNRK
-572 IEELSNAP
+572 IENLRDAP
-580 LEKAKLE
+580 LGKVKLE

-592 IDSLRDGLSELQEH
+592 IDSLRDGLSELKEN
-606 YQQKELD
+606 YQQKGLN
-613 LKDSEKKKEKVK
+613 LKDLEKKKEKIR
-625 IELKELPSLKEKLV
+625 IELKELPFLKEKLA
-639 QEEEVLNSD
+639 QEEQVLNSA
-648 QTLKD
+648 QTLKNN
-653 KILEERGGYQSKFE
+653 ILEERGGHQSKID
-667 QCLKLG
+667 QCLKLE

-682 LEESKREQNIYEKL
+682 LKKSKKEQNIYEKL
-696 IIAFGKNGIQALI
+696 IVAFGKNGIQALI
-709 IENVLPEIEE
+709 IENALPEIEE
-719 EANDLLA
+719 EANNLLA

-787 LTRRAGTKLRTLV
+787 LTRRAG
-800 MDEGF
+800 G
-805 GTQDEEGI
+805 
-813 DNLVQA
+813 
-819 IQSISDDFDKILV
+819 
-832 ITHLES
+832 
-838 LKDAFPVRIEVT
+838 
-850 KLPEIGSRFE
+850 
-860 IIKN
+860 